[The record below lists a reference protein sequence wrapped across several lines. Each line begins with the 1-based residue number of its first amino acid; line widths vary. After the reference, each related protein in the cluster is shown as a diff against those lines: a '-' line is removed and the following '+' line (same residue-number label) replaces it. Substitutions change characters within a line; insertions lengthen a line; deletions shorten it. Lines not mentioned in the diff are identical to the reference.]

1 MHATTEQLLGLR
13 DGEPVP
19 GTVDDH
25 VEACDRC
32 RRELARLARVRDEL
46 RRLPAI
52 EPDRSLWEA
61 VAVGSLEGP
70 SGPRFSWASAAGIA
84 ASFVVALVVLGRIG
98 PGGDGPAVPSST
110 ASAPPTA
117 APAAEVVPSGDAAS
131 VAELQLRSRR
141 LERLRRA
148 MPERPRVVRAS
159 TAGTIADLQD
169 QIALVDLR
177 LNAAEEL
184 ALTPT
189 QREALWR
196 ERVNLMQ
203 SLVRLEYARLQT
215 PRY

>member
-19 GTVDDH
+19 EAVHDH
-25 VEACDRC
+25 VEGCDRC
-32 RRELARLARVRDEL
+32 RRELMRLARLRDEL

-61 VAVGSLEGP
+61 VAVGSLEERP
-70 SGPRFSWASAAGIA
+70 VPRFSWASAAGIA
-84 ASFVVALVVLGRIG
+84 ASFVVALVVLARIG
-98 PGGDGPAVPSST
+98 PGSEPAATPST
-110 ASAPPTA
+110 AASAPSREA
-117 APAAEVVPSGDAAS
+117 VGEVVPSGS
-131 VAELQLRSRR
+131 VATVADLQLRSRR
-141 LERLRRA
+141 LENLRRA

-159 TAGTIADLQD
+159 TASTIADLQD

-177 LNAAEEL
+177 LNAADEL
-184 ALTPT
+184 ALTPA

-203 SLVRLEYARLQT
+203 TLVRLEYARLQT